1 MWADFI
7 CRIKFFA
14 FIHLSQIT
22 HFSVLQDSS
31 CFLLTLSSWKWR
43 LQYLQLIISST
54 FEGWQSCWISL
65 FLLGNWN
72 LHSLQNIL
80 FAISIIAFQIL
91 NWIDNV
97 LWQIIL
103 GKYLLLKFFHP
114 KIISLTSENRNHTN
128 KLTTLGNAYIHIS
141 ENIPTY
147 LDVCI
152 SYAKW
157 LTKDLSP
164 FLHGALLVQT
174 KNGKL

>member
-1 MWADFI
+1 MYSRCVWMKYILENIYFYTPYP
-7 CRIKFFA
+7 KF
-14 FIHLSQIT
+14 
-22 HFSVLQDSS
+22 
-31 CFLLTLSSWKWR
+31 K
-43 LQYLQLIISST
+43 
-54 FEGWQSCWISL
+54 EGWQSCWISL

-80 FAISIIAFQIL
+80 FAILIIAFQIL

-128 KLTTLGNAYIHIS
+128 NLTTLGNAYIHIS

-157 LTKDLSP
+157 LTKDLYP
-164 FLHGALLVQT
+164 FLHCEVRLYVKYWNKKT
-174 KNGKL
+174 KAIPINEQKICV